1 MARYL
6 DAIDTYF
13 GRLFDFLIALVAGS
27 IGIIAILIPF
37 NLLLIKMNFGA
48 LWWLHE
54 AIEYVLY
61 IGVFVGAPWVL
72 RQGAHVK
79 ADVISGSLPPS
90 LSVPLEHVIN
100 LLGAGIC
107 LALCI
112 YGFRGMIWEFQDN
125 TYPPKDLR
133 IANWYM
139 LAVFSFSFFLLA
151 IEFLFRLFRKDGL
164 ETDHFNSTENKVN

>member
-1 MARYL
+1 MSRYL
-6 DAIDTYF
+6 NATDANF

-54 AIEYVLY
+54 AIEYALY
-61 IGVFVGAPWVL
+61 VGVFIGAPWVL
-72 RQGAHVK
+72 RKGAHVK
-79 ADVISGSLPPS
+79 ADVISGSLPLS
-90 LSVPLEHVIN
+90 LSVPLDKLIN
-100 LLGAGIC
+100 LIGVGIC
-107 LALCI
+107 VALCI
-112 YGFRGMIWEFQDN
+112 YGFRGMVWEFQDG

-151 IEFLFRLFRKDGL
+151 IEFMFRVFRKD
-164 ETDHFNSTENKVN
+164 EPTADHFNSTENKAN